1 MLDPSWR
8 GRVNFYELIF
18 GTWLSYCFLIFMWE
32 RFFKTFL
39 EEWRYVMITFLGAS
53 FFLINHYFQ
62 NAPFYR
68 GLLIGYTL
76 VFLSAYYLVGVNPMS
91 GSLLKKALATL
102 SGIVFT
108 IAFILFESL
117 ARWGVENYGIDE
129 FWFML
134 ISYFGYLGIILWRGQ
149 VFR

>member
-1 MLDPSWR
+1 
-8 GRVNFYELIF
+8 
-18 GTWLSYCFLIFMWE
+18 MWE

-39 EEWRYVMITFLGAS
+39 EEWRYVMLTFLGAS

-76 VFLSAYYLVGVNPMS
+76 VFLIAYYLVGVNPMS

-117 ARWGVENYGIDE
+117 SRWGVENYGIDE

>member
-1 MLDPSWR
+1 
-8 GRVNFYELIF
+8 
-18 GTWLSYCFLIFMWE
+18 
-32 RFFKTFL
+32 
-39 EEWRYVMITFLGAS
+39 MITFLGAS
-53 FFLINHYFQ
+53 FFLVNHYFQ

-76 VFLSAYYLVGVNPMS
+76 VFLIAYYLVGVNPMS

-102 SGIVFT
+102 SGIVLA
-108 IAFILFESL
+108 IAFILLENL
-117 ARWGVENYGIDE
+117 ARWSVCDYGLDE
-129 FWFML
+129 FWLML

>member
-1 MLDPSWR
+1 
-8 GRVNFYELIF
+8 
-18 GTWLSYCFLIFMWE
+18 MWE

-62 NAPFYR
+62 NAPFSR

-76 VFLSAYYLVGVNPMS
+76 VFLIAYYLVGVNPMS

-117 ARWGVENYGIDE
+117 SRWGVENYGIDE